1 MKTLIL
7 EKIEYELFNKQS
19 AEAEDLLKQ
28 ISFAVEA
35 EIVEEYFHD
44 ETSFY
49 CCKRII
55 FRNDSGFEIDL
66 VLSKS
71 ENFVAKEKPRYFTD
85 LDDNNIYGIHSHEY
99 LRELLGNFIE
109 DESLVNYYHY
119 EV

>member
-1 MKTLIL
+1 MKNII

-35 EIVEEYFHD
+35 KIVEEYFHD
-44 ETSFY
+44 ETSFSS
-49 CCKRII
+49 CKRIV
-55 FRNDSGFEIDL
+55 FTNDSGFEIDL
-66 VLSKS
+66 VISKS
-71 ENFVAKEKPRYFTD
+71 KNFVAKEKPRYFTD

-99 LRELLGNFIE
+99 LRELLVNFLE